1 MNQQLELCIVEES
14 VNVDIGM
21 YDNQCMYTQIVDEV
35 GGYNIYLHS
44 TGYRTAHSIPAL
56 TGPMFCD

>member
-35 GGYNIYLHS
+35 GGYNFYLHCI
-44 TGYRTAHSIPAL
+44 GHKTAHSILAL
-56 TGPMFCD
+56 AGPLFCD